1 MLDTSTQY
9 CWTLQNELTLQFDA
23 DSIISILSAYNI
35 AIKEPVMIN
44 IKPSAAIRKNY
55 NEISALCKQ
64 TKAPVF
70 LTKNGEGDL
79 VVMDLETF
87 SRRESMLKLRE
98 LLIKSEEDRLAG
110 NPGHSIEE
118 VVEMMRSTIKRG

>member
-1 MLDTSTQY
+1 M
-9 CWTLQNELTLQFDA
+9 
-23 DSIISILSAYNI
+23 
-35 AIKEPVMIN
+35 N

-55 NEISALCKQ
+55 NEISALCKS

-79 VVMDLETF
+79 VVMDIDTF

-98 LLIKSEEDRLAG
+98 QLVAVEEDRVAG
-110 NPGHSIEE
+110 KKGFSIDT
-118 VVEMMRSTIKRG
+118 VDEMMKKAIGTVGTFPFCLILLQ